1 MSALNYLATLLRPA
15 VQEAAREMAASSAID
30 AVLAEMKAK
39 SKSRKDGQVVDDHLL
54 DAVKRF
60 WLSQEVESFRDAYM
74 LSWGLCLPHQPHGPC
89 VLEDRLR
96 LQKVLDGVDGWSEK
110 PSAYRRCYQ
119 GLVKSYFTYDAL
131 SENSPRVGRSNWRL
145 LRDYLY
151 ERNGLIKDKVLNPE
165 WVDTAV
171 GNLQIFGDRPC
182 EPYVDSLLRGDSGA
196 IDHLCEQL
204 GINKASWFL
213 RELVLAQVR
222 GATQLGNAQFQALLP
237 RLLDLLAAN
246 EVLRDRGMILVLD
259 RYARVPGTTLHPGLR
274 DNAVTWWG
282 NPWLPS
288 NETRWGGVTPD
299 ARTMVSDWLKLEFI
313 ETFFTKLAEDGLGDP
328 RRMNF
333 WKRYVK
339 SIDHIE
345 FALGSTARNSR
356 ESDMT
361 VLRKKMTGLLRALDA
376 AGANNAFVM
385 WMGPLIAVEFS
396 GLGNAF
402 YGYDARQ
409 SVPFDT
415 TKLLRLEV
423 NGQNSLKHKG
433 SKSILWMSHQDG
445 IHNWDKWEDMF
456 SATLRKEFGIEPS
469 APIPRAVRTG
479 PQTSSA
485 NGKQPAPAEDAVRRS
500 AAAGAQSYSQAAL
513 RRFASEHG
521 LGIDDKTSVGGSL
534 WVRTDASNEHV
545 NLVLSRWGFR
555 NKPGKGWWK

>member
-1 MSALNYLATLLRPA
+1 MSALNHLASLLRPA
-15 VQEAAREMAASSAID
+15 VHEGARELAPSTAID
-30 AVLAEMKAK
+30 EVIAKMAAK
-39 SKSRKDGQVVDDHLL
+39 SKSRAGGNLAEDHLL
-54 DAVKRF
+54 EAVKRF
-60 WLSQEVESFRDAYM
+60 WLSQEVQSFRDAYM
-74 LSWGLCLPHQPHGPC
+74 LSWSLCLPHRPQGPC
-89 VLEDRLR
+89 VLEDRPR
-96 LQKVLDGVDGWSEK
+96 LQKVLDGVDSWTER
-110 PSAYRRCYQ
+110 PTAYRRCYQ

-131 SENSPRVGRSNWRL
+131 AESAPGVGRNNWRL
-145 LRDYLY
+145 LRDYLHD
-151 ERNGLIKDKVLNPE
+151 RNRLIKDTSVNPE
-165 WVDTAV
+165 WVDTAL
-171 GNLQIFGDRPC
+171 GNRQVFGDRPC
-182 EPYVDSLLRGDSGA
+182 EPYVDALLRGDSGA

-213 RELVLAQVR
+213 RELVLAQVK

-259 RYARVPGTTLHPGLR
+259 RYANVPGTALHQGLR
-274 DNAVTWWG
+274 DKAVAWWG

-288 NETRWGGVTPD
+288 NETRWGGVTSG
-299 ARTMVSDWLKLEFI
+299 ARTMVADWLKLEFI

-345 FALGSTARNSR
+345 FALGATARNSR
-356 ESDMT
+356 DRDMIA
-361 VLRKKMTGLLRALDA
+361 LRKKMTGLLRALDTS
-376 AGANNAFVM
+376 GANNAFIM
-385 WMGPLIAVEFS
+385 WMGPLVAVEFS

-402 YGYDARQ
+402 YGYDARH

-423 NGQNSLKHKG
+423 NGPNSLKHKG

-445 IHNWDKWEDMF
+445 IHNWDKWENMF
-456 SATLRKEFGIEPS
+456 AATLRKEFGIEPS
-469 APIPRAVRTG
+469 ASAPQVVRGAPPPPATP
-479 PQTSSA
+479 PQPHPDAAWQAAAMAS
-485 NGKQPAPAEDAVRRS
+485 QPYSRS
-500 AAAGAQSYSQAAL
+500 ALQKFVREQ
-513 RRFASEHG
+513 G
-521 LGIDDKTSVGGSL
+521 LEVDDKTPAGGSL

-545 NLVLSRWGFR
+545 NAVLTRWGFR

>member
-1 MSALNYLATLLRPA
+1 MNALAHLAALLSPA
-15 VQEAAREMAASSAID
+15 VQAGARDMPPSTAID
-30 AVLAEMKAK
+30 AVIAEMEAK
-39 SKSRKDGQVVDDHLL
+39 SKSRRGGHVVDDHLL

-60 WLSQEVESFRDAYM
+60 WQSQEIQSFRDAYM
-74 LSWGLCLPHQPHGPC
+74 LSWGLCLPHQPLGPC
-89 VLEDRLR
+89 VLEDRPR
-96 LQKVLDGVDGWSEK
+96 LQKVLDGVDEWRVK

-131 SENSPRVGRSNWRL
+131 AESTPRAGRNNWRL
-145 LRDYLY
+145 LRDYLQ
-151 ERNGLIKDKVLNPE
+151 ERNGLIRDKSLNPE

-171 GNLQIFGDRPC
+171 GNRLLFGDQPC
-182 EPYVDSLLRGDSGA
+182 EPYVDALLRGDSGA

-213 RELVLAQVR
+213 RELVLAQVK
-222 GATQLGNAQFQALLP
+222 GATSLGNGQFQALLP

-246 EVLRDRGMILVLD
+246 DVLRDRGMVMVLD
-259 RYARVPGTTLHPGLR
+259 RYANVPGTALHQGLR
-274 DNAVTWWG
+274 DKAVAWWG

-288 NETRWGGVTPD
+288 HDTEWGGVTQA
-299 ARTMVSDWLKLEFI
+299 ARTMVADWLKLEFI

-356 ESDMT
+356 ERDMT
-361 VLRKKMTGLLRALDA
+361 VLRGKMKGLLRALDA
-376 AGANNAFVM
+376 NGTNNAFIM
-385 WMGPLIAVEFS
+385 WMGPLVAVEFS

-409 SVPFDT
+409 SIPFDT

-423 NGQNSLKHKG
+423 NGSNSLKHRD
-433 SKSILWMSHQDG
+433 SKSILRMSHKDG

-456 SATLRKEFGIEPS
+456 AATLRSEFSIEPS
-469 APIPRAVRTG
+469 APAPRAVRAAPTR
-479 PQTSSA
+479 PEVTP
-485 NGKQPAPAEDAVRRS
+485 PAPQPTGDPQQYSRS
-500 AAAGAQSYSQAAL
+500 ALQKFT
-513 RRFASEHG
+513 RDHG
-521 LGIDDKTSVGGSL
+521 LEIDDKTSVGGSL
-534 WVRTDASNEHV
+534 WVRTDASNEHI
-545 NLVLSRWGFR
+545 NAVLTRWGFR